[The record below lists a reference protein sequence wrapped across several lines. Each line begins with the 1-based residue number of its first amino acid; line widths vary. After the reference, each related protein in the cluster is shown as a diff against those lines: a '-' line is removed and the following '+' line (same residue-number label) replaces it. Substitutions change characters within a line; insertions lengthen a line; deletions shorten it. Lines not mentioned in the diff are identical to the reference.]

1 MGIRDREQQMC
12 SPEVLE
18 RRGEPSLLLRL
29 GAVYF
34 LLTSIPSP
42 CWAPCLC
49 PFPVCPAAATR
60 SRGGGTLGPAASLW
74 YEQSLSALQI
84 LRSSGHT
91 SPQAYQFLRWG
102 SPSIKT
108 GNMQIFPR
116 DPASRCFPRSPWNC
130 GSLAVCSKG
139 TWGLFPKARQSSR
152 SAAER
157 DRVSPSRCV
166 YCPRGCISALQ
177 PRVLSF
183 VFIL

>member
-1 MGIRDREQQMC
+1 MC

-29 GAVYF
+29 GAVSF
-34 LLTSIPSP
+34 PLTSIPSP

-49 PFPVCPAAATR
+49 LSR
-60 SRGGGTLGPAASLW
+60 SVQQPQQGHGGGTLGPAASLW

-108 GNMQIFPR
+108 GNM
-116 DPASRCFPRSPWNC
+116 
-130 GSLAVCSKG
+130 
-139 TWGLFPKARQSSR
+139 
-152 SAAER
+152 
-157 DRVSPSRCV
+157 
-166 YCPRGCISALQ
+166 
-177 PRVLSF
+177 
-183 VFIL
+183 